1 MARNFRSLLLV
12 VLLANNLSK
21 IVATF
26 LYLLLL
32 LFYSIFLYITTCV
45 THREVAQFFLQSKR
59 PCLWYYCQM
68 RLVLHV
74 DLETSMQRGTFESSM
89 F

>member
-26 LYLLLL
+26 LYLLL

-59 PCLWYYCQM
+59 PCLWYYGQM

-74 DLETSMQRGTFESSM
+74 DLETSM
-89 F
+89 

>member
-32 LFYSIFLYITTCV
+32 LLYSIFLYITTCV
-45 THREVAQFFLQSKR
+45 THREVAQFFCKA
-59 PCLWYYCQM
+59 
-68 RLVLHV
+68 
-74 DLETSMQRGTFESSM
+74 RGLAFGIIAKCDWFCM
-89 F
+89 